1 VVRINLL
8 FLLLFIAVTTHAQQN
23 LADFG
28 LKGKVHSVYTD
39 KEMPEKKTDS
49 TWHLIDYRGFDEQ
62 GNQTVFIMYHS
73 SFPDSVV
80 TRSVH
85 TYNKQGQVIADT
97 TYGIKGTSSAGF
109 IYNEHRQLLER
120 SFEDE
125 HGFMGK
131 EVYAYNTEGRPD
143 SILHLGS
150 NGMRNETEVYLYNGK
165 YPVQKNIY
173 DSLNLLKQI
182 IYYTDTT
189 EKRIVEQYWGV
200 KNTDSLRLYFTAV
213 YAPNGEWLMH
223 QYFWANGS
231 STTYQKQ
238 LNNANETMVMTTT
251 VTKGSKK
258 TITTRR
264 YQYTYDDKGN
274 WITSVSKS
282 KGRPDLT
289 TTRTI
294 TYY

>member
-1 VVRINLL
+1 M
-8 FLLLFIAVTTHAQQN
+8 AGTAHAQKTV
-23 LADFG
+23 ADFD
-28 LKGKVHSVYTD
+28 LKGKVKSVRTD
-39 KEMPEKKTDS
+39 MEYFAYKSDS
-49 TWHLIDYRGFDEQ
+49 ITHFITYREFNEQ
-62 GNQTVFIMYHS
+62 GHETVFIMYHS

-189 EKRIVEQYWGV
+189 EKRIVEQYWRV

-213 YAPNGEWLMH
+213 YAPNGEWLVH

-251 VTKGSKK
+251 KTRSSKK
-258 TITTRR
+258 TITTTR
-264 YQYTYDDKGN
+264 YEYTYDDKGN
-274 WITSVSKS
+274 WLTSVAKS
-282 KGRPDLT
+282 KGRPNLT